1 MKLHTCK
8 EEKDLNYQKMR
19 ELREAAGMTQEQLGD
34 KVLVTHNMI
43 CQIEQGRKEPSLALL
58 KSIAEALCVPA
69 AELL

>member
-8 EEKDLNYQKMR
+8 EEKNLNYQKMR

-34 KVLVTHNMI
+34 KVLVTYNMI
-43 CQIEQGRKEPSLALL
+43 CQIEKGRKEPSLALL